1 MKIQNVHDKFFKET
15 FGRTDV
21 ASDFLINYLPK
32 DLVSLIDFKTIEPQ
46 KDSFINKKLKENF
59 SDLLFKT
66 KINDKESY
74 IYFLLEHKSHPD
86 KKIAFQLLTYIAAI
100 WNSKHKI
107 NNTIFSPII
116 IPMVFYHGN
125 TGWNIKSSLGEML
138 YGYKDLPPSVKK
150 YVPDYEY
157 LLYDLSNYSDD
168 DIKGHVINQSIML
181 LLRDIQKKNLND
193 LTNTFI
199 RVAIFLKDLEN
210 KQKGI
215 EYFEIFL
222 RYILGAR
229 PDITKEDYNKVM
241 SKVETTY
248 PEGSEITMTLI
259 EVFREEGRAEG
270 IEKGIEKGMIEVAR
284 KAIREGMNLSLI
296 EKLTGLPRQEIE
308 KIAAKINEQ

>member
-1 MKIQNVHDKFFKET
+1 
-15 FGRTDV
+15 
-21 ASDFLINYLPK
+21 
-32 DLVSLIDFKTIEPQ
+32 
-46 KDSFINKKLKENF
+46 
-59 SDLLFKT
+59 
-66 KINDKESY
+66 
-74 IYFLLEHKSHPD
+74 
-86 KKIAFQLLTYIAAI
+86 
-100 WNSKHKI
+100 
-107 NNTIFSPII
+107 
-116 IPMVFYHGN
+116 MVLYHGN

-157 LLYDLSNYSDD
+157 LLYDLSNYSDN

-270 IEKGIEKGMIEVAR
+270 IEQGIEKGIEHGIEKGIEKGRIEVAI

>member
-1 MKIQNVHDKFFKET
+1 M
-15 FGRTDV
+15 
-21 ASDFLINYLPK
+21 DFL
-32 DLVSLIDFKTIEPQ
+32 LVQLHFTI
-46 KDSFINKKLKENF
+46 
-59 SDLLFKT
+59 
-66 KINDKESY
+66 
-74 IYFLLEHKSHPD
+74 
-86 KKIAFQLLTYIAAI
+86 
-100 WNSKHKI
+100 
-107 NNTIFSPII
+107 
-116 IPMVFYHGN
+116 
-125 TGWNIKSSLGEML
+125 
-138 YGYKDLPPSVKK
+138 
-150 YVPDYEY
+150 
-157 LLYDLSNYSDD
+157 
-168 DIKGHVINQSIML
+168 
-181 LLRDIQKKNLND
+181 R